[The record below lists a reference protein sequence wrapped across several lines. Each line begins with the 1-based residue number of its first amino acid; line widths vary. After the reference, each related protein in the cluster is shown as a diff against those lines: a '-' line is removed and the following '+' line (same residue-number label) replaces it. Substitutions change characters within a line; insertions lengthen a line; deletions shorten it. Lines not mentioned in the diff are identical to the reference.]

1 MNQNTNEYME
11 QEVANA
17 DPAKLVDL
25 LFQRAVRDLE
35 RAYEMWPSLAR
46 SAEAVRLALHAQAI
60 IGELQSC
67 LNFNDGG
74 ELAAN
79 LGRLYEYMQFRLTQ
93 ALTNHRP
100 EDAEAIS
107 EVCSLLAGLSSAW
120 TEMSTRAREEGA
132 NGMGLMTGA
141 SLVA

>member
-1 MNQNTNEYME
+1 MNHSTSEYVE

-35 RAYEMWPSLAR
+35 QSCEMWPALAR

-67 LNFNDGG
+67 LNFNEGG
-74 ELAAN
+74 DLATN

-93 ALTNHRP
+93 ALTNRRP
-100 EDAEAIS
+100 EDAKSIA
-107 EVCSLLAGLSSAW
+107 EVATLMAGLSSAW
-120 TEMSTRAREEGA
+120 TEMSTRARQEGTTA
-132 NGMGLMTGA
+132 SLMSGA